1 MTEYKHIHTRA
12 RFVKNIQKG
21 GKSSHDSSRKT
32 YFQCRGNYNPSK
44 DCPAKGEECN
54 KCQKQVR
61 FERCCRSKIRSKSS
75 EKPSTEMTNSPS
87 FLEFNSD
94 DSFDVFALG
103 TLFEDNECSNQENNN
118 SQSNSPYSV
127 DHIPSLKL

>member
-1 MTEYKHIHTRA
+1 
-12 RFVKNIQKG
+12 
-21 GKSSHDSSRKT
+21 
-32 YFQCRGNYNPSK
+32 
-44 DCPAKGEECN
+44 
-54 KCQKQVR
+54 
-61 FERCCRSKIRSKSS
+61 
-75 EKPSTEMTNSPS
+75 MTNSPS